1 VLLQPN
7 TGSSLDFVDLK
18 VAVDATVVDDDPSL
32 SGASAEITAGAQPG
46 DALHVGIP
54 LDGTGIALVEDGSS
68 GRLVLAGDAP
78 IATYVDV
85 LRSIQLDT
93 DTQGVRD
100 ISVTV
105 TDTRG
110 AESEPGVVHVNLTT
124 AAAEFGT
131 PNDDILI
138 GEPNVDDAIAGRR
151 GDDQLFGLS
160 GNDVLDGGLGND
172 VLDGGAGDDVLIG
185 GPGND
190 TLIGGAGAD
199 RHLYFTL
206 AERGDEIHGF
216 NAGEGDT
223 LDFAGIFQG
232 AADPGAIDP
241 FVRFDAAGSDVVVSV
256 DKDGGGSDFGFVV
269 MTTLTDPSGVSTA
282 QAAVDNGSVVVA

>member
-7 TGSSLDFVDLK
+7 TASSLDFVNLD
-18 VAVDATVVDDDPSL
+18 VALDATVVDDDPTL
-32 SGASAEITAGAQPG
+32 SGLSAEITGGGQPG
-46 DALHVGIP
+46 DALRVGIP
-54 LDGTGIALVEDGSS
+54 LDGTGIMLVEDGSS

-85 LRSIQLDT
+85 LSSIQLDAT
-93 DTQGVRD
+93 TPGVRD
-100 ISVTV
+100 ISFTV
-105 TDTRG
+105 TDGRG
-110 AESEPGVVHVNLTT
+110 AESAPALVHVNLTT

-131 PNDDILI
+131 PGDDILI
-138 GEPNVDDAIAGRR
+138 GEPDFNDAIAGRR

-160 GNDVLDGGLGND
+160 GNDVLDGGLDDD
-172 VLDGGAGDDVLIG
+172 VLDGGAGNDVLVG

-206 AERGDEIHGF
+206 TERGDEIQGF
-216 NAGEGDT
+216 NAGDGDT

-241 FVRFDAAGSDVVVSV
+241 FVRFDAAGGDVVVNV
-256 DKDGGGSDFGFVV
+256 DKDGAGTDFGFVV
-269 MTTLTDPSGVSTA
+269 MATLTDPTGVTTA
-282 QAAVDNGSVVVA
+282 QAAVDNGSLVVA